1 MVNVAG
7 AARTRSGCSA
17 KAPRHAAELRLE
29 PKLAVRGLTPALA
42 GMSLF
47 FVQQVNRRRRD
58 RFVDITAAEASTV
71 RAVPV
76 SLDDHRATAAGAGSG
91 QCAVHEGIL
100 SGARK
105 EPCARPTGRSE
116 ANGCGNHAPSKP
128 TGLAVGFGL
137 EGCPT
142 GRRPRGRRPIHPLR
156 DAEGWFPRPP
166 EAPPRTPG
174 RLGCSHLRCLR
185 APSPNWLRR
194 VCDFVN
200 IVRPKP
206 LPVNSFPANR
216 CDFVRCDPA
225 GSSETGTYVP
235 FRCIARPA
243 RSHSP
248 PYSSVRRSSRIAVP
262 SSRRRR
268 GL

>member
-1 MVNVAG
+1 M
-7 AARTRSGCSA
+7 
-17 KAPRHAAELRLE
+17 
-29 PKLAVRGLTPALA
+29 RGLTPALA
-42 GMSLF
+42 GVSLF
-47 FVQQVNRRRRD
+47 FVQKVDGRRRD
-58 RFVDITAAEASTV
+58 RFVDVAAAQAGAV
-71 RAVPV
+71 CAVPI
-76 SLDDHRATAAGAGSG
+76 SLDDHRATAARACSG

-142 GRRPRGRRPIHPLR
+142 GRRPRGRRPIHPFR
-156 DAEGWFPRPP
+156 DAESWVPRPS

-174 RLGCSHLRCLR
+174 RFGCRHLRYLR
-185 APSPNWLRR
+185 APSPNWFRR

-206 LPVNSFPANR
+206 PTVNSFPANR
-216 CDFVRCDPA
+216 CDFVRCDPP
-225 GSSETGTYVP
+225 GSSESGTYVP
-235 FRCIARPA
+235 FGCIARTTRRYP
-243 RSHSP
+243 P
-248 PYSSVRRSSRIAVP
+248 PYSSVRRSSRIGVP